1 MFSGKI
7 PAEIG
12 MIQELQFLDLAHIFS
27 GIMPDSLVDMHAMAR
42 ISGYSHVLDQVIIT
56 GQGPYLF
63 NSVIDMIYSVEE
75 VPLLTKG
82 QQLEFTTQIM
92 YMVILDFSCN
102 SLTRVIPRGIGA
114 LIGLRGLNFSCNSLK
129 W

>member
-1 MFSGKI
+1 
-7 PAEIG
+7 
-12 MIQELQFLDLAHIFS
+12 
-27 GIMPDSLVDMHAMAR
+27 MPDSLVNMHAMAS

-56 GQGPYLF
+56 GQEAHLF